1 MALIAVAITTA
12 FQACSSDNEPEG
24 PVVPDYLTVGTDQ
37 RPINWQTPDYRQ
49 FELTMSLQVQL
60 GDTLVNFQSNQDLM
74 CVVINNEVRAVTE
87 PKSTLGEVYFP
98 LVIAGN
104 GNEGAMTLSYYCD
117 RLHRIYS
124 IPNWGTFNPSI
135 APSGNSGIYRPEF
148 TK

>member
-1 MALIAVAITTA
+1 VSFTDTPAPM
-12 FQACSSDNEPEG
+12 
-24 PVVPDYLTVGTDQ
+24 VPMTVD
-37 RPINWQTPDYRQ
+37 
-49 FELTMSLQVQL
+49 
-60 GDTLVNFQSNQDLM
+60 
-74 CVVINNEVRAVTE
+74 
-87 PKSTLGEVYFP
+87 YFP

-124 IPNWGTFNPSI
+124 IPNWSTFNPSI